1 MQGSKKCAFRRHNAT
16 RNVRFAGTKRSMCS
30 KRYPEPVDTKD
41 LTVVG
46 VARSQCSVFAA
57 KFCRRYTISSFIAPP
72 NGEIFRI
79 FYRTTLRLAP
89 TCDLNVGLIRCLIL
103 VFFEFLISTSN
114 LANKQIFKTLP
125 FRRRRSDQ
133 KCNAGFLFVY
143 VWRCRVQ
150 SLVSIGQEMWE
161 E

>member
-16 RNVRFAGTKRSMCS
+16 RNVHFAGTTRSMCS

-46 VARSQCSVFAA
+46 VARSQCGVFAA

-79 FYRTTLRLAP
+79 FIRTSLRVAL
-89 TCDLNVGLIRCLIL
+89 TCVLNLDSIRCVIL
-103 VFFEFLISTSN
+103 FFFAN
-114 LANKQIFKTLP
+114 LANKPIFKTLP

-133 KCNAGFLFVY
+133 K
-143 VWRCRVQ
+143 RVN
-150 SLVSIGQEMWE
+150 I
-161 E
+161 